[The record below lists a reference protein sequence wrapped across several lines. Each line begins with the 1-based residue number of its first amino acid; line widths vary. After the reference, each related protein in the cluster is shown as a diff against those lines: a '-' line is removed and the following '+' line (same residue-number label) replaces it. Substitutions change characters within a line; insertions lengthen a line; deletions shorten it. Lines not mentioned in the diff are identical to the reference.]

1 MTIDILSITEISDR
15 KSILEIQS
23 RYLITGQAI
32 FTRSR
37 DVNKDQ
43 RYKDKDLGFKDQDK
57 DKDCRFKIY
66 KDKDFVH
73 RARTRTRTWTRTSV
87 L

>member
-1 MTIDILSITEISDR
+1 MIYRIYSHNI
-15 KSILEIQS
+15 
-23 RYLITGQAI
+23 G
-32 FTRSR
+32 R

-43 RYKDKDLGFKDQDK
+43 RYKDKDLGFKD
-57 DKDCRFKIY
+57 KDCKFKIY

-73 RARTRTRTWTRTSV
+73 RARTRTKMRTRTRTWTRTSV